1 MLTVRIVLLRLF
13 PFAYIPQ
20 AKACAA
26 LVFAAVRWRAGP
38 VDKKAGIKAGYFQP
52 LGDTPLMS
60 LTDVQ
65 IRQAKPGDKPRKL
78 TDERGLFV
86 EIRPTGAKYWRYRY
100 KIDGKENVFAL
111 GEYPDMGLAEARAER
126 DKARVLVKQ
135 GRHPSHVRRTER
147 ARQSMENQ
155 SSFKVV
161 ALEWIGTKVGIS
173 DSYRNQ
179 LTRAFTKNLF
189 PYIGKMP
196 VRDVTAAHLLGCLR
210 RMEARGAT
218 YYAIAM
224 CNWLSQLFR
233 YSIRTLRADADP
245 AAALYGAFVR
255 QPIKHS
261 RPMSVADI
269 AHFRAQLKTYGGFR
283 TNTIALELMQLLF
296 LRTVEIRR
304 GRWEHVDLDAGIW
317 DIPAELMKKRRRHL
331 VPLSPRA
338 VELLQE
344 LRTITGGLGLMFP
357 GLRHPS
363 KPVDGST
370 FNRAL
375 ERLGMKGF
383 TCHDFRATASTH
395 LYESGL
401 FRSEVIEMQLAH
413 SEDNKTKAAYNH
425 AHYWQERVELM
436 AWWDRFCVVS
446 GDHTVGGIRNEV
458 FEATPHATA
467 GARLLAPAMDPR

>member
-1 MLTVRIVLLRLF
+1 M
-13 PFAYIPQ
+13 P
-20 AKACAA
+20 
-26 LVFAAVRWRAGP
+26 
-38 VDKKAGIKAGYFQP
+38 
-52 LGDTPLMS
+52 

-65 IRQAKPGDKPRKL
+65 VRQAKPGEKPRKL

-100 KIDGKENVFAL
+100 KIEGKENVFAL
-111 GEYPDMGLAEARAER
+111 GEYPEMGLAEARAER
-126 DKARVLVKQ
+126 DKARALVKQ
-135 GRHPSHVRRTER
+135 GKHPAHVRRTDR
-147 ARQSMENQ
+147 AKQAIENR
-155 SSFKVV
+155 SAFKVV
-161 ALEWIGTKVGIS
+161 ALEWIASKAGIS
-173 DSYRNQ
+173 DSYRSQ

-196 VRDVTAAHLLGCLR
+196 VRDVTAAHLLECLR
-210 RMEARGAT
+210 RMEKRGAT
-218 YYAIAM
+218 YYAISL
-224 CNWLSQLFR
+224 CNWLSQMFR
-233 YSIRTLRADADP
+233 YAVRTLRADTDP

-255 QPIKHS
+255 QPIEHS
-261 RPMSVADI
+261 RPMSVADM
-269 AHFRAQLKTYGGFR
+269 ARFRAGLQSYGGFR

-304 GRWEHVDLDAGIW
+304 GRWEHVDLEAAVW

-331 VPLSPRA
+331 VPLPPRA
-338 VELLQE
+338 IELLRE

-401 FRSEVIEMQLAH
+401 FRGEVIEMQLAH
-413 SEDNKTKAAYNH
+413 AEDNKTKAAYNH
-425 AHYWQERVELM
+425 ALYWPERVQLM
-436 AWWDRFCVVS
+436 AWWEDFCLRS
-446 GDHTVGGIRNEV
+446 GDQQAGGNRNEV
-458 FEATPHATA
+458 TETA
-467 GARLLAPAMDPR
+467 P